1 MLFPFFSVSFVMLVV
16 LELLMVLCLS
26 RVTKLLGL
34 SWRLANVTC
43 VTPSVYRHEGY
54 ASVAL
59 TLIQCCCI
67 QLGWCARS

>member
-43 VTPSVYRHEGY
+43 VTIRLLRRGVFWLE
-54 ASVAL
+54 L
-59 TLIQCCCI
+59 TLGCC
-67 QLGWCARS
+67 